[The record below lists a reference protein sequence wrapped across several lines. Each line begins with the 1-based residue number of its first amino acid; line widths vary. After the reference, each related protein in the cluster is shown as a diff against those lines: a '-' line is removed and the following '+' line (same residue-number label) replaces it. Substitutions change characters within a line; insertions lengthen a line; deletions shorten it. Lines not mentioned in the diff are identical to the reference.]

1 MRSFEIKIIS
11 CGVKI
16 YDNIILAEDE
26 NNAVIKM
33 RKEDYVVVASGDKLE
48 IDEV

>member
-16 YDNIILAEDE
+16 YDNVISAENE
-26 NNAVIKM
+26 NSAVIKM
-33 RKEDYVVVASGDKLE
+33 MKVDYVVLASGDKLE